1 MTTPPLLSLTDLRV
15 SLPTPEGPVQA
26 LRGLSLRLQ
35 RGQSLGLVGASGCGK
50 SMTALA
56 VMGLLPEGARLT
68 GTLQLDGTELSTL
81 SEAQWCRL
89 RGRRLAMVFQEPMS
103 ALNPLHPIGR
113 QVAEPLR
120 LHQGLSA
127 AAARAEALRLLN
139 RVQLPQAAQRL
150 GAYPHQLSGGQRQRV
165 LIAMALACGPE
176 LLIADEPTTALD
188 TVVQREVLAL
198 IQQLVRE
205 DSMALLLI
213 SHDLGVMADHVQDV
227 LVMVDG
233 AAVEYGP
240 TAQVLA
246 RPEHP
251 ETRALLATRPRLR
264 HHPAG
269 AASASAAST

>member
-165 LIAMALACGPE
+165 LIARALVQDAPILLLDEPFAGVDNASTE
-176 LLIADEPTTALD
+176 GVESLINDLAAAGRAVLIATHDIEQACRWDSVLCLNHRQVAFGPPAILTT
-188 TVVQREVLAL
+188 TVVEATYGGAIVSLPGDGGTRGILPAHH
-198 IQQLVRE
+198 
-205 DSMALLLI
+205 
-213 SHDLGVMADHVQDV
+213 HDHG
-227 LVMVDG
+227 
-233 AAVEYGP
+233 
-240 TAQVLA
+240 
-246 RPEHP
+246 
-251 ETRALLATRPRLR
+251 
-264 HHPAG
+264 
-269 AASASAAST
+269 

>member
-251 ETRALLATRPRLR
+251 ETRALLAARPRLR

>member
-165 LIAMALACGPE
+165 LIA
-176 LLIADEPTTALD
+176 DEPTTALD

-251 ETRALLATRPRLR
+251 ETRALLAARPRLR